1 MKYVMRQTI
10 ETLRKENGE
19 MKLPQ
24 EISQQLYELLV
35 MEEKEMR
42 LKGSVLLTLQSQVLQ
57 QYISVGKHDQLFC
70 QLIVGFSTI
79 FV

>member
-1 MKYVMRQTI
+1 MRQTI

-42 LKGSVLLTLQSQVLQ
+42 LKDSVLLTLQSQVRK
-57 QYISVGKHDQLFC
+57 QYLSVGKHDQLFC
-70 QLIVGFSTI
+70 QTILGFRTIVVSARQ
-79 FV
+79 

>member
-1 MKYVMRQTI
+1 MRQTI
-10 ETLRKENGE
+10 ETMRKENGE

-42 LKGSVLLTLQSQVLQ
+42 LKDSDLHCSLRYLNNIYLLESMINFSAR
-57 QYISVGKHDQLFC
+57 QYLVSEQ
-70 QLIVGFSTI
+70 
-79 FV
+79 

>member
-1 MKYVMRQTI
+1 LKYVMRQTI

-42 LKGSVLLTLQSQVLQ
+42 LKDSVLLTLQSQVLQ
-57 QYISVGKHDQLFC
+57 QYIYLLESM
-70 QLIVGFSTI
+70 INFSARQ
-79 FV
+79 

>member
-1 MKYVMRQTI
+1 MRQTI

-24 EISQQLYELLV
+24 EISYIAV
-35 MEEKEMR
+35 S
-42 LKGSVLLTLQSQVLQ
+42 GTSTV
-57 QYISVGKHDQLFC
+57 YISVGKHDQLFC
-70 QLIVGFSTI
+70 QTIVGFSTI